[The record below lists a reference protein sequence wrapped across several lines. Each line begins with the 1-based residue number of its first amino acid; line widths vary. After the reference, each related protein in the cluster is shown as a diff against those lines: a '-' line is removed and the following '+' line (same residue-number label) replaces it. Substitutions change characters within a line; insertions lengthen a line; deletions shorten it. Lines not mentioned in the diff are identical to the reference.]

1 MFLINFILIAVYMLG
16 MGATHLYFQCINV
29 DVSFSWQRKVVLAL
43 WPLIV
48 IWALLTNLLKNIK

>member
-1 MFLINFILIAVYMLG
+1 MLG

-29 DVSFSWQRKVVLAL
+29 DVSFSWQRKVVLVL

-48 IWALLTNLLKNIK
+48 IWALLTNILKNIK